1 MKNSCYF
8 IFRILFSGY
17 CCLSQYSLVTIEVF
31 FGILILPGFLTSS
44 IVTCYYSCKDSF
56 FSILSEQQMQKPI
69 LKRRVKEELELT
81 VPKIFLN
88 LLKEVK
94 EILRF
99 FFLSQLQL

>member
-1 MKNSCYF
+1 
-8 IFRILFSGY
+8 
-17 CCLSQYSLVTIEVF
+17 
-31 FGILILPGFLTSS
+31 
-44 IVTCYYSCKDSF
+44 
-56 FSILSEQQMQKPI
+56 MQKPI